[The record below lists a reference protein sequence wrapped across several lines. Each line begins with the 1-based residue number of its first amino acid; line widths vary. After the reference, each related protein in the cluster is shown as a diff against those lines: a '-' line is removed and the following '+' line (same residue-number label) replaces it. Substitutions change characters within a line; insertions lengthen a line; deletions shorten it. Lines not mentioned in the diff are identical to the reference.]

1 MNKLPQDK
9 LYHLLAGVGIS
20 FLFAVGFSSLLAGIL
35 AAAAAGILKEAW
47 DYYHPEGHT
56 VDVWDALFTMFG
68 GLIPPVLYFFL
79 ALF

>member
-20 FLFAVGFSSLLAGIL
+20 FLGAVIFSSVLAGIL
-35 AAAAAGILKEAW
+35 AACAAGVLKEVW

-68 GLIPPVLYFFL
+68 GLIPAAATFL
-79 ALF
+79 AAIL